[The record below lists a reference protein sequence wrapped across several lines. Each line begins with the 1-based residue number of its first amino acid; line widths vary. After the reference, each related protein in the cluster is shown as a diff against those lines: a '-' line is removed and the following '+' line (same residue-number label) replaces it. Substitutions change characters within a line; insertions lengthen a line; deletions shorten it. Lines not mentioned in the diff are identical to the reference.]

1 MHHSLTTGNCD
12 GSTGSELREA
22 LSNELLGRSRA
33 PSGIKFADISDTSE
47 LWDWLTNS
55 FFVSVYS
62 NTDPDGLPRSL
73 EDLYAIASRS
83 KIIGGFHVLQNRYSV
98 VDTSAMEFAE
108 SPCFSGF
115 LPTRHELCIAGD
127 VAPTSPFGTTD
138 GTPASEA
145 ELQTLDMF
153 RFSTNKDFV
162 GGYQTLFLRSST
174 NGTDE
179 LAKLSK
185 MQSYRWIDHYTKSVE
200 ITMSL
205 YNFDLRLCSVVN
217 YRVDF
222 TLAGLV
228 VPSSAIYVTNME
240 PYNMKIQ
247 TNLVRVVYE
256 ALYVLLLLY
265 FVLLELWNICVVS
278 RGSIRKVRVL
288 MSFKNNFSLASLVFP
303 A

>member
-1 MHHSLTTGNCD
+1 MS
-12 GSTGSELREA
+12 
-22 LSNELLGRSRA
+22 ELLGSSRA

-47 LWDWLTNS
+47 FWDWLTNS

-62 NTDPDGLPRSL
+62 STYPDGVPRS
-73 EDLYAIASRS
+73 EDDMYSIASRS
-83 KIIGGFHVLQNRYSV
+83 KIIGGFSVLQNRYSV
-98 VDTSAMEFAE
+98 VDTSAMEFSE

-115 LPTRHELCIAGD
+115 LPTKNQLCISGN
-127 VAPTSPFGTTD
+127 VESTSPFGTTD

-153 RFSTNKDFV
+153 RFSTSKDLV
-162 GGYQTLFLRSST
+162 GGYQTLFLRSTT

-179 LAKLSK
+179 LAKLNK
-185 MQSYRWIDHYTKSVE
+185 MQTYRWIDRNTKSVE

-222 TLAGLV
+222 TLAGIV
-228 VPSSAIYVTNME
+228 APSSAIYVTNME

-256 ALYVLLLLY
+256 AMYVLLLMY
-265 FVLLELWNICVVS
+265 FIILELWNICVVS
-278 RGSIRKVRVL
+278 RGSILKVRPL
-288 MSFKNNFSLASLVFP
+288 SL
-303 A
+303 